1 MEEDRDAALAGDLF
15 GMDSLK
21 AREATSD
28 LPQLSAAAASAA
40 QAASPSAADSSS
52 SSAIPANAALKA
64 GARIEEAVLD
74 TDKDVDK
81 FVADLG
87 KRLEKLGKSALAS
100 KKILKLITGV
110 VDETI
115 KLGVLRLDEV
125 GELKRIAN
133 VRHNDMTAKM
143 KKGDKKKPTAAA
155 AKPVVAL
162 ARNAFMVSTSA
173 QYDSAHQRRSG
184 LRCTR
189 TARRANGYGANFSR
203 SSLMPAILACS
214 FNVQHDRN
222 SLIGDWADDSHG
234 GHAADDDFM

>member
-15 GMDSLK
+15 GMDSMK
-21 AREATSD
+21 PREATSE

-40 QAASPSAADSSS
+40 QSASPSAAASS

-74 TDKDVDK
+74 TDKDVEK

-87 KRLEKLGKSALAS
+87 KRLEKLGKSSLAS

-133 VRHNDMTAKM
+133 VRHNDLTAKM

-162 ARNAFMVSTSA
+162 ARNAFMVSTHMCTLGRACTMQIRGSGV
-173 QYDSAHQRRSG
+173 RSMT
-184 LRCTR
+184 L
-189 TARRANGYGANFSR
+189 
-203 SSLMPAILACS
+203 
-214 FNVQHDRN
+214 
-222 SLIGDWADDSHG
+222 
-234 GHAADDDFM
+234 